1 MTRLGTG
8 ALALLMAGIVATPS
22 AVASPAVAGSGSR
35 DCFDTAAPVTPEE
48 ARLTGA
54 EVPGAL
60 IEAGGFT
67 RFPAELRATLCS
79 ARSYAAARD
88 QLKREGARLW
98 KTAVARAQ
106 GRIQMGDIERYDDR
120 PLYWTRLTGTRDI
133 RQWTPR
139 FPVTAVERAELVEVY
154 EYAARGLTSTAFRP
168 GVTRVLVSGFDP
180 YQLGAEI
187 RRSNPSGGAALQL
200 DGAVFSEGG
209 RTVQVQAVALP
220 VTWSGF
226 DAGIVEDAFGPHLTE
241 RSPSNAG
248 GAQRADLIMTISQ
261 GLRGVMNIE
270 RWAAGWRGGVPDN
283 NDEGTPESVPLA
295 QGWPQPDPTP
305 EWIETTL
312 PYQAMIGAA
321 TGPWPTRLNPQ
332 LCEWAAGDRP
342 AGRVTCHNG
351 EPAPGGQASS
361 GGGGSYLS
369 NESMYRSNR
378 LRLALGA
385 TDIPGG
391 HLHISALLAFAD
403 PATLLDPAFAADRSA
418 TIEQTI
424 HLVEAAGL
432 AAAR

>member
-1 MTRLGTG
+1 MVRLAAG
-8 ALALLMAGIVATPS
+8 ALAAVMIGTLPAPAS
-22 AVASPAVAGSGSR
+22 AADR
-35 DCFDTAAPVTPEE
+35 TCFDTGSPVTVEE
-48 ARLTGA
+48 SRVA
-54 EVPGAL
+54 EEQVPGQL

-67 RFPAELRATLCS
+67 AFPGRLRATLCA
-79 ARSYAAARD
+79 ARSFAAA
-88 QLKREGARLW
+88 KRHAEAAGTTLW

-120 PLYWTRLTGTRDI
+120 PLYWTRLTGTRDL

-139 FPVTAVERAELVEVY
+139 FALSATQRGQIIKTY
-154 EYAARGLTSTAFRP
+154 EYAARGLTSTTFRP

-200 DGAVFSEGG
+200 DGAVFEHGD

-226 DAGIVEDAFGPHLTE
+226 DRGIVEDAFGPHLQGTK
-241 RSPSNAG
+241 
-248 GAQRADLIMTISQ
+248 QRADLIMTISQ

-295 QGWPQPDPTP
+295 TGWPQPNPTP

-312 PYQAMIGAA
+312 PHQAMVDAG
-321 TGPWPTRLNPQ
+321 TGPWPTKLNPQ

-342 AGRVTCHNG
+342 TGRVTCHTG
-351 EPAPGGQASS
+351 EPTPGGQASS

-369 NESMYRSNR
+369 NESMYRANR

-403 PATLLDPAFAADRSA
+403 PTALLDPAFAADRAA

-424 HLVEAAGL
+424 RLVEAAG
-432 AAAR
+432 AAA